1 MNVPR
6 PAATIIVGKHSAVVA
21 TLRQSLPT
29 GRHRLYAE
37 SDINDLLAEIARL
50 KNLLESKK

>member
-21 TLRQSLPT
+21 TIRQSLPT

-37 SDINDLLAEIARL
+37 SDINELLAEIVRL
-50 KNLLESKK
+50 KALLESKK